1 MTTDACIP
9 TLADSTHE
17 PDLHRDPLPELARPL
32 KGRVAIVTGASRGAG
47 KGIALA
53 LGSAGA
59 TVYALARTSRRR
71 PRKDGVPGTVEETAE
86 AVTARGGRG
95 IALACDCSD
104 QWQIEAAIN
113 RIGAECGHIDL
124 LVNCAWAGNELA
136 IDLKP
141 FWEQSTE
148 HWKNMFDQG
157 VKAYA
162 MASAAA
168 VPWMLPQQRGLI
180 VNITAWDRDKYT
192 GHFFYD
198 LAKSAMNRMAF
209 AMGTEL
215 KPHGI
220 TALALAPGFMRTER
234 VMKALADDPSLTDTV
249 GIPSETP
256 AYAGRAVAA
265 LAADRKVLRHTGK
278 VVCVGDLAKEYGFT
292 DVDGTQPKPFRLE

>member
-1 MTTDACIP
+1 MTTDVGTPQSPASSVE
-9 TLADSTHE
+9 AVS
-17 PDLHRDPLPELARPL
+17 LHDPNRPL
-32 KGRVAIVTGASRGAG
+32 LGHTAVVTGASRGAG

-59 TVYALARTSRRR
+59 TVYVLARTSRKS
-71 PRKDGVPGTVEETAE
+71 PRKDDIPGTIEDTAE
-86 AVTARGGRG
+86 AVTAHGGRG
-95 IALACDCSD
+95 IARACDCSD
-104 QWQIEAAIN
+104 QWQLEAAIN

-124 LVNCAWAGNELA
+124 LVNCAWAGNELT

-141 FWEQSTE
+141 FWEQSSE
-148 HWKNMFDQG
+148 HWTNMFDQG
-157 VKAYA
+157 VKTYA
-162 MASAAA
+162 LASAAA
-168 VPWMLPQQRGLI
+168 VPWMLPRQSGLI

-198 LAKSAMNRMAF
+198 LAKSTMNRMAF

-265 LAADRKVLRHTGK
+265 LTADRNVLRHTGK
-278 VVCVGDLAKEYGFT
+278 VLCVGDLAQEYGFT
-292 DVDGTQPKPFRLE
+292 DVDGTQPKPFRLGD